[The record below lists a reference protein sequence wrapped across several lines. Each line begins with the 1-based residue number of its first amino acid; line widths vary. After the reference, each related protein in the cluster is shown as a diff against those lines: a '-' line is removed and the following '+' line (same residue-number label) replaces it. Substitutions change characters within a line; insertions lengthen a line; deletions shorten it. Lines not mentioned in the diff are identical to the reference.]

1 MLSSW
6 FTFLW
11 PLIKEIL
18 ASLKDSPEQQGRDQS
33 GGSTKAVTAILF
45 VAILA
50 IGDMAVDAN
59 SELEKLK
66 NETKV
71 AKPATKEV
79 ELITQDRVELLLCQ
93 TKESNLM
100 KELTA
105 LKDVNKS
112 LSDNLAKKCEKSID
126 RLTSDRLKRLNKDD

>member
-18 ASLKDSPEQQGRDQS
+18 ASLKESPEQQGRGQS

-59 SELEKLK
+59 AELEKLK
-66 NETKV
+66 SETKV

-79 ELITQDRVELLLCQ
+79 DLITQDKVELLLCQ
-93 TKESNLM
+93 TNEANLT
-100 KELTA
+100 KELTT
-105 LKDVNKS
+105 LKDVNKT
-112 LSDNLAKKCEKSID
+112 LSENLAKRCEKSID
-126 RLTSDRLKRLNKDD
+126 KLTSDRLKRLNKDD